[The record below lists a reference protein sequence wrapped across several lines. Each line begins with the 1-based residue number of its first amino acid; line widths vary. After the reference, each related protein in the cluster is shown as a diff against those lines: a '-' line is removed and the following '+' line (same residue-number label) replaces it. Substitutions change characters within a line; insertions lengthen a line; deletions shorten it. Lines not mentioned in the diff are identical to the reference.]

1 MNQFTGQLISQHKRV
16 GIVVAQFNELVTS
29 RLLEG
34 CVSQL
39 ALLGIADAAIT
50 VVHVPGAMEIS
61 REVKLLGDTG
71 QVDGIIA
78 LGAVIRGE
86 TAHFDYVCQAAT
98 TGLAALT
105 LNGPVP
111 VMFGVL
117 TTDNT
122 EQALARA
129 GGKAGNKGAECAN
142 GLMQMLTVEAQI
154 AGMSD

>member
-50 VVHVPGAMEIS
+50 VVHVPGAMEIP

-78 LGAVIRGE
+78 LGGNHRLGGPHVKRPGSG
-86 TAHFDYVCQAAT
+86 YVWGADDRQH
-98 TGLAALT
+98 
-105 LNGPVP
+105 
-111 VMFGVL
+111 
-117 TTDNT
+117 
-122 EQALARA
+122 RA
-129 GGKAGNKGAECAN
+129 GTCPCGGQGR
-142 GLMQMLTVEAQI
+142 Q
-154 AGMSD
+154 